1 MAGQQQVTAMTWDPE
16 GRTQGS
22 GSDFIDDKAWWP
34 PSQESRTQQSLG
46 SLGAH
51 FAKLIA
57 PVSGRGCSE
66 DAVRAASLART
77 RLVYT
82 VRVYS

>member
-34 PSQESRTQQSLG
+34 PSQESSSFSRNALHTSHWPELHHM
-46 SLGAH
+46 ATP
-51 FAKLIA
+51 ACKVI
-57 PVSGRGCSE
+57 
-66 DAVRAASLART
+66 
-77 RLVYT
+77 
-82 VRVYS
+82 